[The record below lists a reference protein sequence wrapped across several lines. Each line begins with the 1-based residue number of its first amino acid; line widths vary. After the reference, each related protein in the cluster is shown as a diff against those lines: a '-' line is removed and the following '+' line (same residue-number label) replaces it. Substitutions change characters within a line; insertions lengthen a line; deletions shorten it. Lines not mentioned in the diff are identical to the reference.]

1 MTSTALLLTLT
12 QGLLTIAVSPL
23 LLGVIRKIKA
33 RLQGRVGAPLL
44 QGYRDLFKWMRK
56 DSVVS
61 DVTTWVFRVA
71 PYMVFSTAAATAFL
85 IPAFTTLSLSSDLLF
100 VGFLLVLGVLFL
112 VLSGLDAATTFGG
125 MGSSREAMITALSEP
140 IFIVALFA
148 VASDAGT
155 TQSSDIITAT
165 LANNAGILNPVLLL
179 ALCAFFILALAENS
193 RYPFDNPTTHLELTM
208 VHEAMI
214 LENSGKNLALM
225 EMGAWIKLTVL
236 LSFMGTLV
244 FPWGMATEASVGAFL
259 GGIGVWLIKILL
271 GAVAI
276 AIIESSIAKMRLLR
290 VPMLLAMTWAVAALG
305 LLLTYFF

>member
-1 MTSTALLLTLT
+1 MTSTALLFSLL
-12 QGLLTIAVSPL
+12 QGVLTIAISPL
-23 LLGVIRKIKA
+23 ILGVIRKIKA
-33 RLQGRVGAPLL
+33 RLQGRVGAPLS
-44 QGYRDLFKWMRK
+44 QGYRDIAKWIRK

-61 DVTTWVFRVA
+61 DVTSWVFRVA
-71 PYMVFSTAAATAFL
+71 PYMVFSSAATAAFL
-85 IPAFTTLSLSSDLLF
+85 IPTFTTLSLSSDLLF

-112 VLSGLDAATTFGG
+112 VLSGLDAGTTFGG

-148 VASDAGT
+148 VATDAGS
-155 TQSSDIITAT
+155 TQSSEIITMT

-244 FPWGMATEASVGAFL
+244 FPWGMATDATLSAL
-259 GGIGVWLIKILL
+259 AGGIGVWLIKILL

-276 AIIESSIAKMRLLR
+276 AVIESTIAKMRLLR
-290 VPMLLAMTWAVAALG
+290 IPMLLAMTWAIAALA
-305 LLLTYFF
+305 LLMQYFF

>member
-1 MTSTALLLTLT
+1 MTTSALLFSLV
-12 QGLLTIAVSPL
+12 QGVLTITVSPL

-44 QGYRDLFKWMRK
+44 QGYRDIAKWIRK

-61 DVTTWVFRVA
+61 DVTSWVFRVA
-71 PYMVFSTAAATAFL
+71 PYMVFSSAAAAAFL
-85 IPAFTTLSLSSDLLF
+85 IPTFTTLSLSGDLLF

-125 MGSSREAMITALSEP
+125 MGSSREAMITALSEAP
-140 IFIVALFA
+140 FIVTLFA
-148 VASDAGT
+148 IAADAGS
-155 TQSSDIITAT
+155 TQSSEIITAT
-165 LANNAGILNPVLLL
+165 LANNAGFLNPVLLL
-179 ALCAFFILALAENS
+179 ALCAFFILVLAENS

-225 EMGAWIKLTVL
+225 EMGACIKLTVL

-244 FPWGMATEASVGAFL
+244 FPWGMATEASLGAIAS
-259 GGIGVWLIKILL
+259 GIGVWLVKILL

-276 AIIESSIAKMRLLR
+276 AIIESTIAKMRLLR
-290 VPMLLAMTWAVAALG
+290 IPMLLAMTWAVAALAI
-305 LLLTYFF
+305 LMQYFF